1 MSSLRYEIGQTFLEV
16 VEQVAVAQSAVA
28 LFNPRLPVD
37 VKGRGDRI
45 LFVIDRGDRLIEKAG
60 QRIEKRVA
68 RIVVGA
74 LVLTVDTGPLEA
86 DTLHFAARTAI
97 KWLRMNVDGENK
109 PLLVSEVEVEP
120 ELKENVTEGS
130 LLLSAYEIQYF
141 QPYPEPPR
149 A

>member
-1 MSSLRYEIGQTFLEV
+1 MRSVRYEIGQAFLEV
-16 VEQVAVAQSAVA
+16 VAQVAVAQSAVA

-37 VKGRGDRI
+37 VKGRGERI
-45 LFVIDRGDRLIEKAG
+45 LFVLDRGDRLTSQAG

-68 RIVVGA
+68 RIVTGA
-74 LVLTVDTGPLEA
+74 LVLTEDAGALEA

-97 KWLRMNVDGENK
+97 KWLRLTVDGEK
-109 PLLVSEVEVEP
+109 APLIVREVEIEP
-120 ELKENVTEGS
+120 ELKENVTDGA
-130 LLLSAYEIQYF
+130 LLLSAYEVDYF